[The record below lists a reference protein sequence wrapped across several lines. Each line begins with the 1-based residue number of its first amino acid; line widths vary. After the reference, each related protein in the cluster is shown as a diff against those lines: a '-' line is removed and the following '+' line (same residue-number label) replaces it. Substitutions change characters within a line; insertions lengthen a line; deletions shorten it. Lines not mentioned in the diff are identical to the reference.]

1 MTLSVWRYAHLVLA
15 IMASLFL
22 LLASVTGIILAIDAI
37 GEKRTAHK
45 MDGFES
51 VTLAQSIP
59 ELRKKYSEISEVTV
73 NYNGLV
79 LLKAMDDNG
88 DDFEAYV
95 NPLTGDTLGV
105 PQKKTEF
112 INWVTSLHRSLFLHE
127 TGRLIMGIA
136 SFILCL
142 ITVSGIVLVVQRQ
155 QKLKRFFAKVVK
167 DNFAQYYHVVTGRVA
182 LVPILIISLTG
193 SYLTMEK
200 LGWLKAKEVKHDIKF
215 DIASVP
221 DEPGNLSTF
230 DVFKNTKLSDV
241 QKIQFPFVDDDPE
254 EFFTIKLKEKE
265 LVVEQF
271 SGRILSEIDY
281 SKTSVFAELSLNLHT
296 GRTSIIWAVVLGL
309 ACINILFFIYSGFAI
324 TLKRKS
330 PKIENKANSDEA
342 EYIIL
347 FGSESG
353 TTSVYANI
361 FHEQLVTNGVKSFI
375 AELNTYKVYP
385 AAKEIIIFT
394 STYGQGDP
402 PPNATKF
409 LYLIDK
415 YKQSQNIIVSVVGF
429 GSYAYLDFC
438 GYAFMVENELRKKDW
453 ANVIHPTHTISDKS
467 LEDLSAWAQQWSERT
482 QIPILTSPAIFE
494 TKPTEVMQFKVIEK
508 TLTSNASDCVF
519 IVTLKPKSSK
529 AKIRSGDLLAIY
541 PADDH
546 RERFYSIGMVNKY
559 VQLVVRL
566 QPNGLGSGFL
576 DALKKGD
583 IIKGKIVKNDHFYMP
598 QVDNRIAF
606 IGNGTGIAP
615 FLGMI
620 YENETQVECRLYC
633 GFRRET
639 NITERYY
646 TFLREQETLGH
657 LDGYE
662 FAFSREE
669 NKMYVMDLLKNDA
682 KYIAELLAEG
692 GLIMICG
699 SLAMQKD
706 VEETINNICLDINTV
721 GFDYYKAKGQLR
733 VDCY

>member
-1 MTLSVWRYAHLVLA
+1 MLA

-22 LLASVTGIILAIDAI
+22 LLASVTGIILAIDAV
-37 GEKRTAHK
+37 GEKRAALK

-79 LLKAMDDNG
+79 LMKAMDDNG
-88 DDFEAYV
+88 EDFESYI
-95 NPLTGDTLGV
+95 NPLTGDTLGT
-105 PQKKTEF
+105 PQKKSEF

-127 TGRLIMGIA
+127 TGRVIMGITA
-136 SFILCL
+136 FILFL
-142 ITVSGIVLVVQRQ
+142 ITISGIVLVVQRQ
-155 QKLKRFFAKVVK
+155 QSLKRFFAKVVK
-167 DNFAQYYHVVTGRVA
+167 DNFAQYYHVVTGRIA
-182 LVPILIISLTG
+182 LIPILIIAITG
-193 SYLTMEK
+193 TYLTMEK
-200 LGWLKAKEVKHDIKF
+200 LGWLKVKEIKHDIKF
-215 DIASVP
+215 DITSVP
-221 DEPGNLSTF
+221 EKPGDLATF

-241 QKIQFPFVDDDPE
+241 QKIEFPFVDDDPE

-271 SGRILSEIDY
+271 SGKILSEVDY
-281 SKTSVFAELSLNLHT
+281 AKTPVLTELGLNLHT

-324 TLKRKS
+324 TFKRKS
-330 PKIENKANSDEA
+330 PKIENTGNPDEA

-361 FHEQLVTNGVKSFI
+361 FHEQLVTNGIKSFI
-375 AELNTYKVYP
+375 TELNKYRTYP

-409 LYLIDK
+409 LYLMDK
-415 YKQSQNIIVSVVGF
+415 YKQNQDTIVNVVGF

-438 GYAFMVENELRKKDW
+438 GYAFQVENELRKKDW

-467 LEDLSAWAQQWSERT
+467 LEELSAWAQQWSERT
-482 QIPILTSPAIFE
+482 AIPILTSPAIFE
-494 TKPTEVMQFKVIEK
+494 TKPSEMQTFKVVEK
-508 TLTSNASDCVF
+508 TLTSNASDDVF

-529 AKIRSGDLLAIY
+529 VKIKSGDLIAIY
-541 PADDH
+541 PAGDH
-546 RERFYSIGMVNKY
+546 RERFYSIGMVNRNI
-559 VQLVVRL
+559 QLVVRL

-576 DALKKGD
+576 DGLKKGD
-583 IIKGKIVKNDHFYMP
+583 IINGKIIRNDHFHMP
-598 QVDNRIAF
+598 QTDNKIAF

-615 FLGMI
+615 YLGMI

-639 NITERYY
+639 IITERYY

-682 KYIAELLAEG
+682 RYIAELLDEG

-706 VEETINNICLDINTV
+706 VEETINSICLDINTV
-721 GFDYYKAKGQLR
+721 GLEYYKAKGQLR